1 MLGNENLVA
10 PYLEWAVATE
20 FAYLP
25 GKRFR
30 VLLEVETSV
39 RFFIA
44 EIKRLE
50 AENFIV
56 IPSVYETP
64 PSDLT
69 TEITFCMGIMSRE
82 ALEALVIEKEPGAAR
97 AKLEST
103 AVAKLVVL
111 AKLIKTIELGT
122 SINMPVAGKS
132 PPKKLRTAPTNQPQ
146 KAIAMGTPQKVIVGV
161 IDDGLAFAH
170 ERFRFSNG
178 DTRFKFFFNQDDGT
192 SSAPGPGREL
202 TDGDINPWL
211 AQYKYANIVDEDQL
225 YQLAGQNLAARRA
238 KHGTH
243 VMDIACGLDPQQA
256 GVDSPY
262 LIGVQLPKWVT
273 EETNGA
279 LLTPAVNYAITYI
292 LNCADQIALNEGTAP
307 LPVVINLSYGTI
319 AGPHDG
325 TAPLERAIDQWIA
338 ARPTPL
344 RVVLPAGNHYL
355 ARCHS
360 SFGLAAATSP
370 SGTTEKLYWRVQPDD
385 KANSFMEIWLPELA
399 ADGTRPRIAV
409 RITTPTGDTSP
420 WITPATP
427 ANSNWSWPS
436 SGNLLFRAIYYD
448 IVGRRPMIFLSMAPT
463 AGMTASPRTAPSGT
477 WLVEIENQGSA
488 VVVDAWVQR
497 GDTPFGYPLWG
508 RQSRFDD
515 SRYQRFD
522 VAGRPQEE
530 DTGPDPN
537 IVPSSIQRRGTI
549 NALSTGQRAI
559 VIGGFRRSDCH
570 PSSYS
575 GAGPVATPPTVPP
588 PRYGPDAAAVAD
600 DSVALHG
607 VLAAG
612 TRTGSVVAMA
622 GTSVAAPQITRLIS
636 ELMASGL
643 ATDRVAIQYIAASD
657 PCPPASGP
665 SPEQRIGAGR
675 IERPPRVRTR
685 WKRWQ

>member
-20 FAYLP
+20 FAYLS
-25 GKRFR
+25 GKWFR
-30 VLLEVETSV
+30 VLLEVEESVTSFV
-39 RFFIA
+39 TH
-44 EIKRLE
+44 IKDLE
-50 AENFIV
+50 AEDFIV
-56 IPSVYETP
+56 IPGVYETP
-64 PSDLT
+64 PSGLKPTD
-69 TEITFCMGIMSRE
+69 ITFCMAIMSRE
-82 ALEALVIEKEPGAAR
+82 ALETLVRGKEPGAAR
-97 AKLEST
+97 AKLEPA
-103 AVAKLVVL
+103 AVAKLESL
-111 AKLIKTIELGT
+111 ARQIRTIELGT
-122 SINMPVAGKS
+122 PIKMPVVGKS
-132 PPKKLRTAPTNQPQ
+132 PPKKLKTTSTNQPQ
-146 KAIAMGTPQKVIVGV
+146 KAIANALPQKVIVGV

-192 SSAPGPGREL
+192 VSTPGPGREL

-211 AQYKYANIVDEDQL
+211 AQYKYANIVDEDRL

-256 GVDSPY
+256 GPDSPY

-273 EETNGA
+273 EETSGA
-279 LLTPAVNYAITYI
+279 FLTPAVNYAITYI
-292 LNCADQIALNEGTAP
+292 LHCADQIAAVEGTP

-325 TAPLERAIDQWIA
+325 TAPLERAIDQLIA
-338 ARPTPL
+338 ARQTPL

-360 SFGLAAATSP
+360 SFGLAAATSSSNP
-370 SGTTEKLYWRVQPDD
+370 IEKLYWRVQPDD
-385 KANSFMEIWLPELA
+385 KANSFMEIWLPLLA
-399 ADGTRPRIAV
+399 TDQTRPQVAV
-409 RITTPTGDTSP
+409 RLTAPTGERSDWVQPGDVWPTGPTNVRFGVRSVNLSGERP
-420 WITPATP
+420 WI
-427 ANSNWSWPS
+427 
-436 SGNLLFRAIYYD
+436 LLS
-448 IVGRRPMIFLSMAPT
+448 LAPT
-463 AGMTASPRTAPSGT
+463 ATITTGVPTAPSGT
-477 WLVEIENQGSA
+477 WLVEIENLGSA
-488 VVVDAWVQR
+488 VLVDAWVQR

-530 DTGPDPN
+530 DAGPDPN
-537 IVPSSIQRRGTI
+537 IAPSSIHRRGTI
-549 NALSTGQRAI
+549 NALATGQRAI

-600 DSVALHG
+600 DTVALHG

-612 TRTGSVVAMA
+612 TRTGSVVAIA
-622 GTSVAAPQITRLIS
+622 GTSVAAPQITRLIA
-636 ELMASGL
+636 EWMASGS
-643 ATDRVAIQYIAASD
+643 ATDRAAVQYFAAAND
-657 PCPPASGP
+657 TCPPLSGP

-675 IERPPRVRTR
+675 IERPPRVRVR
-685 WKRWQ
+685 WKR